1 MYFDSVYGTTAI
13 SWRVKTLLKMKA
25 VCTSPVLF
33 GWHGKDATE
42 NLNTMNMLRDAMR
55 KAQSTDAKK
64 VAFA

>member
-25 VCTSPVLF
+25 VCTSPFLF